1 MTAPR
6 LLVPLSFA
14 LLSACAQHQTQ
25 PVELDAESECSTR
38 LQVGQALTLSLP
50 SNPSTGYRWRVENP
64 ASSVLRSLGPEIYSA
79 PEEEDV
85 VGSAG
90 VSTWRFQASS
100 TGDAQLVL
108 VYQQP
113 WAADVAPVQ
122 TFDCKIIV
130 R

>member
-14 LLSACAQHQTQ
+14 LLSACAQQPTQ
-25 PVELDAESECSTR
+25 PVELDAESECPTR

-50 SNPSTGYRWRVENP
+50 SNPSTGYRWRVEKS

-85 VGSAG
+85 VGNAG
-90 VSTWRFQASS
+90 VSTWRFVASS
-100 TGDAQLVL
+100 TGDAQLLL

-122 TFDCKIIV
+122 TFDCKVIV

>member
-6 LLVPLSFA
+6 LLVPLIFA
-14 LLSACAQHQTQ
+14 LLCACAQHPTQ
-25 PVELDAESECSTR
+25 PVALDAESECPTR
-38 LQVGQALTLSLP
+38 LQVGQALTLTLP

-64 ASSVLRSLGPEIYSA
+64 ASNVLRSLGPEVYSA
-79 PEEEDV
+79 PEAEDL

-90 VSTWRFQASS
+90 VSTWRYRASS
-100 TGDAQLVL
+100 SGDAQLVL

>member
-6 LLVPLSFA
+6 LLVPLGLA
-14 LLSACAQHQTQ
+14 LLCACAQHPTQ
-25 PVELDAESECSTR
+25 PVELDAESECPTR
-38 LQVGQALTLSLP
+38 LQVGQALTLTLP
-50 SNPSTGYRWRVENP
+50 SNPSTGYRWRVESP
-64 ASSVLRSLGPEIYSA
+64 ASNVLRSLGPEVYSA
-79 PEEEDV
+79 PEEEDM

-90 VSTWRFQASS
+90 VSTWRYRASS
-100 TGDAQLVL
+100 SGEAHLLL